1 MDFEHIISD
10 ELLKEIQSAVLR
22 NDHWLAYNTINY
34 FLGEPDVYFFRNKD
48 EAEEFSDSNI
58 SEYDDFRVIHFL
70 SVEEVFKQ
78 ITHGEFEFQNNI
90 LSHKKSETMNEQN
103 FDYLAKQLKYTGFG
117 EELQR
122 DLREKMSEG
131 QASFNLA
138 QQFKF
143 GETEV
148 SAMLQFK
155 KSEQSDM
162 YFFNRYF
169 LQLPGEKKEEA
180 LAQSFRI
187 DRENNITL
195 KEGFNLLQGRAVY
208 KELQPKEGEKYHA
221 WLQLNF
227 KESNEYG
234 DFKMKQFHD
243 NYGYRITDTLARYP
257 IKELENSQSSE
268 SLLKSLERGNRQ
280 QVTMIQDG
288 KETKMFIEANP
299 QFKSLNVY
307 NAEGLRENVQ
317 AQKLLQGEKQSEKQS
332 EKLQQKEGM
341 AEGEKKT
348 KRQSQKQ
355 VMNGQENGTAKHVA
369 KQSRKVKQNL
379 S

>member
-1 MDFEHIISD
+1 MDFEHVISD

-22 NDHWLAYNTINY
+22 NDQWLAYNTINY
-34 FLGEPDVYFFRNKD
+34 FLGEADVYFFRNKD

-58 SEYDDFRVIHFL
+58 SEYDDFRIIHFQ
-70 SVEEVFKQ
+70 SVEEVFRE

-90 LSHKKSETMNEQN
+90 LSHKKSEAMNEQN

-122 DLREKMSEG
+122 DLREKMAEG

-169 LQLPGEKKEEA
+169 LQLPGEKKDEA

-227 KESNEYG
+227 KETNDYG

-257 IKELENSQSSE
+257 IKELENAQSLE
-268 SLLKSLERGNRQ
+268 SLTKALERGNRQ
-280 QVTMIQDG
+280 QVTMLQDG
-288 KETKMFIEANP
+288 KEVKMSIEANP
-299 QFKSLNVY
+299 QFKSLNVF
-307 NAEGLRENVQ
+307 NAEGLRVNVQ
-317 AQKLLQGEKQSEKQS
+317 AEKNAEKQP
-332 EKLQQKEGM
+332 EKLQQKERM

-355 VMNGQENGTAKHVA
+355 EMNGQENGTEK
-369 KQSRKVKQNL
+369 KSRKLRQHL